1 MALSLLIS
9 ARLLIAISLGVTRC
23 STNPEPDDETR
34 LEATGCS
41 QEEISAGSAWITGQF
56 NAFGNSE
63 IKATYGFASE
73 QFRSGA
79 SLEEFASVVSG
90 QYSALLNLGSY
101 EIGRCDLIEGGF
113 VFQVDLVDDQR
124 QNFTM
129 QYVLSSIA
137 GQRGVDDATIAE
149 KAKDLRFDSATRN
162 S

>member
-129 QYVLSSIA
+129 QTELHYAVCAIQYRRPA
-137 GQRGVDDATIAE
+137 GR
-149 KAKDLRFDSATRN
+149 
-162 S
+162 